1 MRTGHM
7 RIMPDISTE
16 ATIGILALFEPGDNF
31 LYFWFGE
38 LMIESSQTGQR
49 PIATCNFKMF
59 S

>member
-1 MRTGHM
+1 MRAGNV

-16 ATIGILALFEPGDNF
+16 ATIGILALFKPDDNF
-31 LYFWFGE
+31 LYFLFGK

-49 PIATCNFKMF
+49 PIATCDFQMF